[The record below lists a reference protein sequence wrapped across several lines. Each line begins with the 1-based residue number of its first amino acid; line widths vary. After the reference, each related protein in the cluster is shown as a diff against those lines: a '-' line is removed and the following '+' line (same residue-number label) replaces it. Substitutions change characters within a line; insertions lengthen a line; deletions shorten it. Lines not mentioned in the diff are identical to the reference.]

1 MAPVTRPAFKPLFSS
16 CMDTFPVWV
25 GGGGDRNVIFILRPC
40 PKHWYLQHLCCFV
53 QHTAQGC
60 GGRNVVTSIH
70 ACGDHA
76 QKAGIYSD
84 IALLSFLY
92 NTLCEDV
99 EQDTLS
105 QAYIS
110 WSASAGSV
118 RLDKVSLAVCAETL
132 PPSRFAHCQPLK
144 IREFL

>member
-1 MAPVTRPAFKPLFSS
+1 MPVTRPAFFSS
-16 CMDTFPVWV
+16 CMDIFPVGV
-25 GGGGDRNVIFILRPC
+25 GGGGDRNVTFILRPC

-53 QHTAQGC
+53 QYTAQGC
-60 GGRNVVTSIH
+60 GGRNVVASIH

-76 QKAGIYSD
+76 QNAGIYSD
-84 IALLSFLY
+84 VALLSFLY

-105 QAYIS
+105 QAYLS

-118 RLDKVSLAVCAETL
+118 RLDKVSLGVCAKTL
-132 PPSRFAHCQPLK
+132 PPSRF
-144 IREFL
+144 